1 MNLIYPIQSEG
12 MVRLTATEV
21 ARQFS
26 SVVNR
31 VSDGEEIE
39 VIRNGVPIVQM
50 RPALRGQLLSAV
62 RWRELMDTAPP
73 VDEDFERDVLE
84 GRESIGPPSAA
95 WPS

>member
-1 MNLIYPIQSEG
+1 

-21 ARQFS
+21 ARHFS
-26 SVVNR
+26 TVVSR

-50 RPALRGQLLSAV
+50 RPAPRGQLLSPA

-73 VDEDFERDVLE
+73 VDEDFERDVRE
-84 GRESIGPPSAA
+84 GRESIGPPSAV

>member
-1 MNLIYPIQSEG
+1 

-21 ARQFS
+21 ARRFS

-50 RPALRGQLLSAV
+50 RPAPRRQLLSAA
-62 RWRELMDTAPP
+62 RWRELMSTAPP
-73 VDEDFERDVLE
+73 VDEDFERDV
-84 GRESIGPPSAA
+84 REEARSIDSRVPA
-95 WPS
+95 WAS